1 MTRPDERNDSQ
12 ALSRLT
18 QLARDTVQQP
28 TAAELDRGLS
38 ALLSARAASQTS
50 RRRQVVRWSLA
61 AVCAALCALLV
72 VQGTAVWRGRA
83 RALPAL
89 AYRIEGGTVLAGG
102 YLRDAG
108 NGGIRLFFEEGTK
121 VELLPGAR
129 GRLRPVDAEGT
140 RVVLDQGSATFNVA
154 RSKERRWL
162 VEAGPFSVAVKG
174 TLFMVSWDPQHE
186 RFELRLQHGSVV
198 VSGPIAGGDI
208 ELRAGQRLLVDLP
221 KQETLISEEPGA
233 SATAPTGQ
241 PPPSSSAGNDSS
253 ALAPAPV
260 ASLQPSTLAPGTSSS
275 SAAAAVSSA
284 SKPERKSSWA
294 DHLAHGRWDR
304 ILEEVEQRGVD
315 ATLESAPSEELFALA
330 DAARYRR
337 RTDLARAALLAQ
349 RRRFPGSA
357 RSVDATFLLGR
368 VEESRDRAQALGW
381 YDEYLERAATGTYS
395 AEAWGRKMVLTN
407 ELKGRASARPIAE
420 EYLRRFPNGSYA
432 GAARALTTDP

>member
-1 MTRPDERNDSQ
+1 M
-12 ALSRLT
+12 
-18 QLARDTVQQP
+18 
-28 TAAELDRGLS
+28 
-38 ALLSARAASQTS
+38 
-50 RRRQVVRWSLA
+50 
-61 AVCAALCALLV
+61 
-72 VQGTAVWRGRA
+72 
-83 RALPAL
+83 
-89 AYRIEGGTVLAGG
+89 
-102 YLRDAG
+102 
-108 NGGIRLFFEEGTK
+108 
-121 VELLPGAR
+121 
-129 GRLRPVDAEGT
+129 
-140 RVVLDQGSATFNVA
+140 
-154 RSKERRWL
+154 
-162 VEAGPFSVAVKG
+162 
-174 TLFMVSWDPQHE
+174 
-186 RFELRLQHGSVV
+186 
-198 VSGPIAGGDI
+198 
-208 ELRAGQRLLVDLP
+208 LVDLP

-241 PPPSSSAGNDSS
+241 PPPSSSVGNDSS

-381 YDEYLERAATGTYS
+381 YDEYLERAPTGTYS